1 MRIED
6 DLENR
11 GTCLSAQLIMFVQLS
26 GFSNDN
32 GGVPPVDG
40 EDSVKHVLAR
50 WLTPHSRALIRD
62 DMLRPLC
69 PSPMDI
75 NHALWKFAE
84 EDRPLLTSTIV
95 NKHIQWY
102 PGNDMSESVRQMR
115 SEQRAWF
122 GLVEIEC
129 IEEIINCTSVDDDPL
144 TVLQTITLPFQ

>member
-1 MRIED
+1 MQ
-6 DLENR
+6 
-11 GTCLSAQLIMFVQLS
+11 TY
-26 GFSNDN
+26 
-32 GGVPPVDG
+32 
-40 EDSVKHVLAR
+40 
-50 WLTPHSRALIRD
+50 
-62 DMLRPLC
+62 
-69 PSPMDI
+69 I

-102 PGNDMSESVRQMR
+102 PGNDMSESVKQMR